1 MKRTE
6 ALSNLL
12 REKEITLFVID
23 KSEGLSVLAIE
34 KLLEDVLRD
43 IKRICLPSNVS
54 SAEIISLFDKEIK
67 ELKRLDHPFL
77 TD

>member
-12 REKEITLFVID
+12 REKEITLFVIE

-54 SAEIISLFDKEIK
+54 KGEIISLFDEETQ

>member
-12 REKEITLFVID
+12 REKEITLFVIE

-34 KLLEDVLRD
+34 KLLGDVLRD

-54 SAEIISLFDKEIK
+54 SAEIISLFDEETK
-67 ELKRLDHPFL
+67 ELERLDHPFL
-77 TD
+77 ID

>member
-1 MKRTE
+1 MKRAE

-12 REKEITLFVID
+12 REKEITLFVIE

-54 SAEIISLFDKEIK
+54 SADIISLFDEETK
-67 ELKRLDHPFL
+67 ELERLDHPFL
-77 TD
+77 ID

>member
-12 REKEITLFVID
+12 REKEITLFVIE

-34 KLLEDVLRD
+34 KLLGDVLRD

>member
-1 MKRTE
+1 MNRTE

-23 KSEGLSVLAIE
+23 KSEGLSILDIE
-34 KLLEDVLRD
+34 KLLGDVLRD

-54 SAEIISLFDKEIK
+54 NAEIISLFNDEIN
-67 ELKRLDHPFL
+67 EIKRLDHPFL